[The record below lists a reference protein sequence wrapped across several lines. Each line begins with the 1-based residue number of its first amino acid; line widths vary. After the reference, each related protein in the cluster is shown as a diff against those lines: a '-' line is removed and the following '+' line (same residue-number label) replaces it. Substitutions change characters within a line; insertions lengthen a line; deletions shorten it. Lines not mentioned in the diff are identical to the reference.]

1 MHQLFVLPGQAAEQE
16 GGLVALI
23 GGEGLAQ
30 SACGSDEVLCA
41 ECRLLFP
48 AGRVLPLPVG
58 VLTLPTR
65 KSAPVRHRWPD
76 EWKCSFLHLFFKE
89 LPNDRDIPRCHPRNP
104 RQQYALL
111 TSLSNKK
118 ESFVLNGCNSGSNGS
133 QKRLG
138 ALAILLIFQILTR
151 S

>member
-1 MHQLFVLPGQAAEQE
+1 M
-16 GGLVALI
+16 
-23 GGEGLAQ
+23 LAQ
-30 SACGSDEVLCA
+30 SACGSDEVLYA
-41 ECRLLFP
+41 ECRLLFS
-48 AGRVLPLPVG
+48 AGVLLPVPVG
-58 VLTLPTR
+58 LLTLPTR

-118 ESFVLNGCNSGSNGS
+118 NCLYRMEQFEGQTARKSGWAKWDSY
-133 QKRLG
+133 
-138 ALAILLIFQILTR
+138 
-151 S
+151 